1 MEEDKK
7 KQSEEGLQ
15 EDTSA
20 ETELNAGDE
29 LAVADGEKP
38 LDRNVRLMSPAR
50 MVARRFFRSKLS
62 VIGLVMIVTLLLFSW
77 LGPEI
82 GRASCRERVSWYL

>member
-29 LAVADGEKP
+29 LAVADGES
-38 LDRNVRLMSPAR
+38 RLTETCGSCLPPAWWR
-50 MVARRFFRSKLS
+50 GGSS
-62 VIGLVMIVTLLLFSW
+62 VPNS
-77 LGPEI
+77 
-82 GRASCRERVSWYL
+82 A